1 MNRIE
6 MMMMM
11 MDPLDEHVVVV
22 VVVGWDEQERNDGMV
37 MKNSMNDRIVSCH
50 HNP

>member
-1 MNRIE
+1 VNRIE
-6 MMMMM
+6 MMMKMM
-11 MDPLDEHVVVV
+11 MDPLDEHVV